1 MGSRGSLNGNS
12 IKIRELKKKLK
23 LSETQKA
30 VLIGKIL
37 GDGCLIPTA
46 TSRNYRLKVEHQAKH
61 KEYVLWAA
69 EVFGQWVIS
78 DIKFS
83 QNNNSWVFKTISHP
97 EITKFHEIFYENRR
111 KIIPKKIKNFLLNPL
126 SLAVWIMD
134 DGSLSYSRKTMTIS
148 SHSFSKSEN
157 LLLIEALKKN
167 FNLEANL
174 NWDGKGYRLYFPVS
188 TAESLVKIISPF
200 VLPVMRYKL
209 PLTP

>member
-1 MGSRGSLNGNS
+1 
-12 IKIRELKKKLK
+12 
-23 LSETQKA
+23 
-30 VLIGKIL
+30 
-37 GDGCLIPTA
+37 
-46 TSRNYRLKVEHQAKH
+46 
-61 KEYVLWAA
+61 
-69 EVFGQWVIS
+69 
-78 DIKFS
+78 
-83 QNNNSWVFKTISHP
+83 
-97 EITKFHEIFYENRR
+97 
-111 KIIPKKIKNFLLNPL
+111 
-126 SLAVWIMD
+126 MD